1 MTRPPTRRIGLS
13 SYAYRWSG
21 GSDCAS
27 CQAHMDARGLIA
39 TAAELELQGVQ
50 ICDNM
55 PYQELSRG
63 ALKEIR
69 READDLGIFIET
81 GARGTDPERLTN
93 TILAS
98 SQLGSRLLRV
108 VAEIDRNASG
118 KEIAEQLD
126 RCSEDI
132 GSVLAVAHQENVRIA
147 LENHA
152 TLSSPD
158 LLHILET
165 IGDDSVGICL
175 DTMNSVMLLEHPLD
189 TVRALAPHALCV
201 HFKDF
206 RIEKR
211 AEDFR
216 IVGVPL
222 GEGLLDVVAVLRTVE
237 EHHLEQQSLH
247 LELYV
252 GRKETCEATRIYED
266 ECVRRSAAYLKKV
279 VRELG

>member
-1 MTRPPTRRIGLS
+1 
-13 SYAYRWSG
+13 
-21 GSDCAS
+21 
-27 CQAHMDARGLIA
+27 
-39 TAAELELQGVQ
+39 
-50 ICDNM
+50 
-55 PYQELSRG
+55 
-63 ALKEIR
+63 
-69 READDLGIFIET
+69 
-81 GARGTDPERLTN
+81 
-93 TILAS
+93 
-98 SQLGSRLLRV
+98 
-108 VAEIDRNASG
+108 
-118 KEIAEQLD
+118 
-126 RCSEDI
+126 
-132 GSVLAVAHQENVRIA
+132 VLAVAHQENVRIA

-158 LLHILET
+158 LLHILEA

-216 IVGVPL
+216 IIGVPL
-222 GEGLLDVVAVLRTVE
+222 GEGLLDVVTVLRTVE